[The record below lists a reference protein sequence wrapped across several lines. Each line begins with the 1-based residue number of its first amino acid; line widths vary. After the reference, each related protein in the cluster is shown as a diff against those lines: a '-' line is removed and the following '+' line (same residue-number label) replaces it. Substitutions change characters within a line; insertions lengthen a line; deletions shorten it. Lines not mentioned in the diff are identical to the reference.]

1 MPSRG
6 GSAQVTTDHE
16 LIRSWVEER
25 GGHPAVVKRTRG
37 RGGPRVMRIDY
48 PGYSGEDTLEAIEW
62 DDFFKAFDQ
71 RGLAFLHQDRTPE
84 GEPSR
89 FSKLV
94 KRDSVAARGAQRVP
108 SSRRGA
114 TASRSAARGTAKGG
128 ARRGASGGRTRA
140 KAGSAR
146 KTARTQTRQKTR
158 RALAARAR
166 GVNCAGRCSG
176 RLAAGVG
183 RCAGQTMVRA

>member
-37 RGGPRVMRIDY
+37 RGGPGVMRIDY
-48 PGYSGEDTLEAIEW
+48 PGYSGEGTLEAIEG

-71 RGLAFLHQDRTPE
+71 RGLAFLHQDRTPD
-84 GEPSR
+84 GEQSR

-114 TASRSAARGTAKGG
+114 TASRSTARAPAKG

-140 KAGSAR
+140 KAGGAR
-146 KTARTQTRQKTR
+146 KTTRTQT
-158 RALAARAR
+158 
-166 GVNCAGRCSG
+166 
-176 RLAAGVG
+176 
-183 RCAGQTMVRA
+183 